1 MAREAVSDGDS
12 PSSLGDELDLVADII
27 RLRLRDGETMNDDDD
42 DAISSSSMNANC
54 HARHI
59 RSQTAIHSK
68 WYFRGSAL
76 G

>member
-42 DAISSSSMNANC
+42 DAISSSSMYERVLPCSA
-54 HARHI
+54 
-59 RSQTAIHSK
+59 HS
-68 WYFRGSAL
+68 
-76 G
+76 